1 MTKIT
6 TSIEEQ
12 LSKPNVLIIDSRTS
26 EEFAFNEDF
35 IGAKHIPVTDIA
47 NKLDE
52 FGADKQRPIIVY
64 YGSGSRTNHAE
75 KVLREHGYT
84 DVVSTSNAAVL
95 KPAIQAWR
103 VLHG

>member
-1 MTKIT
+1 MPKPANTLD
-6 TSIEEQ
+6 EQ
-12 LSKPNVLIIDSRTS
+12 LSKPNLLIIDSRAS
-26 EEFAFNEDF
+26 DEIAFNEDF

-52 FGADKQRPIIVY
+52 FGEDKNRPIIVY
-64 YGSGSRTNHAE
+64 YGSGSRTSHAE

-84 DVVSTSNAAVL
+84 DVMSTSNAAVL
-95 KPAIQAWR
+95 KPAIQKWR

>member
-6 TSIEEQ
+6 TTIEEQ
-12 LSKPNVLIIDSRTS
+12 LSKPNLLIIDSRAS

-52 FGADKQRPIIVY
+52 FGEDKNRPIIVY

-75 KVLREHGYT
+75 KILRENGYT